1 MEKLAKELE
10 TYQENRDSLLST
22 AEGMFVLIKGDD
34 VLGEFDTEA
43 DAIRQGY
50 LQLGNVPFLVK
61 QVLQVERKF
70 TLPSSLIEL

>member
-22 AEGMFVLIKGDD
+22 AEGRFVLIKGED

-61 QVLQVERKF
+61 QVLQLERKF